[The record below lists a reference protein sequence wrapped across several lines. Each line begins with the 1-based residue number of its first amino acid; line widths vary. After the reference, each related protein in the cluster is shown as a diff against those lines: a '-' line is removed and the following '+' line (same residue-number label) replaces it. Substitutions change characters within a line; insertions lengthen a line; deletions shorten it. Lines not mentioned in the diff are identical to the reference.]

1 MKVAFTFLCLLSS
14 SIFAQQPFSPIEK
27 SFPLK
32 WKTKIGIASFK
43 TNVIFNN
50 GTLIIGSNGSNFM
63 DFNGYDKQSGV
74 YIINRKTG
82 GIIKKIGGEELGDMD
97 VNGTLFHNNK
107 LYFGNDNEEFLCTNL
122 DGKVLWRNPAS
133 GDIEHEPALIS
144 NKNKQYIVYA
154 TESGEVKAVD
164 PETGLKIWNYY
175 TPDFKGWK
183 PGDNRMIFKVK
194 AYFSNTNSFFIK
206 PLLVDLN
213 MDGVN
218 DLLYVTYDEKI
229 FAINGNDGKLLW
241 KKSVDGLNFMIAN
254 IGTQNEPLIFV
265 THSVYNSNDIR
276 LNKFDIIN
284 RKGNTVKQQIFG
296 SNDYVSGLNTLNIDN
311 GKIMFACRDSIMLID
326 KVGNYTT
333 IPRTL
338 IFDYVM
344 YNGDTSK
351 ENRNGYD
358 PLLANKTFLYK
369 GLKSALVLYQRDYA
383 NSNIGFIEIV
393 SIDQGKV
400 LERYAL
406 PSASEMP
413 PVIDDIDMDGKLDL
427 LISGFDGYLYCYSL
441 NIKK

>member
-1 MKVAFTFLCLLSS
+1 MRISLSLLCLLCYASY
-14 SIFAQQPFSPIEK
+14 AQQPFNPIEK

-32 WKTKIGIASFK
+32 WKIKIGIASFK
-43 TNVIFNN
+43 TNVVFNN

-63 DFNGYDKQSGV
+63 DYNTYDKNSGV
-74 YIINRKTG
+74 YVINRKTG
-82 GIIKKIGGEELGDMD
+82 VIIKKIGGEELGDMD

-133 GDIEHEPALIS
+133 GDIEHEPALLS

-194 AYFSNTNSFFIK
+194 AYFSNTNSFYIK

-213 MDGVN
+213 KDGVN
-218 DLLYVTYDEKI
+218 DLVYVTYDEKI
-229 FAINGNDGKLLW
+229 FAINGYDGKLLW
-241 KKSVDGLNFMIAN
+241 RKNYQGLNSMIAN
-254 IGTQNEPLIFV
+254 IGTQKEPLIFV

-284 RKGNTVKQQIFG
+284 RKGNIVKQQIFG
-296 SNDYVSGLNTLNIDN
+296 SNDYVSGLNALNIDN

-326 KVGNYTT
+326 KVGNYSTT
-333 IPRTL
+333 SRVIL
-338 IFDYVM
+338 YDYVSIS
-344 YNGDTSK
+344 GDLVK
-351 ENRNGYD
+351 ENRNGYS
-358 PLLANKTFLYK
+358 PILANNIFLYK
-369 GLKSALVLYQRDYA
+369 GLKSALVLNQRDYA
-383 NSNIGFIEIV
+383 NSNIGFVEIV

>member
-1 MKVAFTFLCLLSS
+1 MRISLSLLCFLCYATY
-14 SIFAQQPFSPIEK
+14 AQQPFSPIEK

-43 TNVIFNN
+43 TNVVFNN

-63 DFNGYDKQSGV
+63 DYNACDKQSGV
-74 YIINRKTG
+74 YVINRKTG

-97 VNGTLFHNNK
+97 VNGTLLLNNK

-133 GDIEHEPALIS
+133 GDIEHEPVLIS
-144 NKNKQYIVYA
+144 NKNGKYIVYA

-183 PGDNRMIFKVK
+183 PGDNRMVFKVK
-194 AYFSNTNSFFIK
+194 AYFSNSNSFYIK

-218 DLLYVTYDEKI
+218 DLVYVTYNEKI

-241 KKSVDGLNFMIAN
+241 KKSIDGLNFMIAN
-254 IGTQNEPLIFV
+254 IGTQKEPLMFV
-265 THSVYNSNDIR
+265 THSAYNSNDIR
-276 LNKFDIIN
+276 KNKFDIIN
-284 RKGNTVKQQIFG
+284 RKGNTIKQQIFG
-296 SNDYVSGLNTLNIDN
+296 SSDYGSGLNALNIYN

-333 IPRTL
+333 IPRAV

-344 YNGDTSK
+344 NNGDTSK

-358 PLLANKTFLYK
+358 PLLAINTFLYK
-369 GLKSALVLYQRDYA
+369 GMKSALVLNQRDYA
-383 NSNIGFIEIV
+383 NSNIGFVEIV

-413 PVIDDIDMDGKLDL
+413 PIIDDIDMDGKLDL

>member
-14 SIFAQQPFSPIEK
+14 SIFAQQPFNPIEK

-43 TNVIFNN
+43 TNVVFNN

-82 GIIKKIGGEELGDMD
+82 GIIKKISGEELGDMD

-133 GDIEHEPALIS
+133 GDIEHEPALIC

-194 AYFSNTNSFFIK
+194 AYFSNTNSFYIK

-213 MDGVN
+213 KDGVN
-218 DLLYVTYDEKI
+218 DLVYVTYDEKI

-241 KKSVDGLNFMIAN
+241 KKSVNGLNFMIAN

-296 SNDYVSGLNTLNIDN
+296 SNEYVSGLNTLNIDN
-311 GKIMFACRDSIMLID
+311 GKTMFACRDSIMLID

-333 IPRTL
+333 IPRAL

-369 GLKSALVLYQRDYA
+369 GLKSALVLNQRDYA

>member
-1 MKVAFTFLCLLSS
+1 MRISLSLLCLLCYASY
-14 SIFAQQPFSPIEK
+14 AQQPFSPIEK

-32 WKTKIGIASFK
+32 WKAKIGIASFK
-43 TNVIFNN
+43 TNVVFNN

-63 DFNGYDKQSGV
+63 DYNAYDKQSGV
-74 YIINRKTG
+74 YVINRKTG
-82 GIIKKIGGEELGDMD
+82 GIIRKIGGEELGDMD
-97 VNGTLFHNNK
+97 VNGTLLHNNK

-133 GDIEHEPALIS
+133 GDIEHEPVLVS
-144 NKNKQYIVYA
+144 NKNKQCIVYA

-183 PGDNRMIFKVK
+183 PGDNRMVFKVK
-194 AYFSNTNSFFIK
+194 AYFSNSNSFYIK

-213 MDGVN
+213 IDGVN
-218 DLLYVTYDEKI
+218 DLVYVTYDEKI

-241 KKSVDGLNFMIAN
+241 KKNYQGLNSMIAN
-254 IGTQNEPLIFV
+254 IGTQKEPLIFV

-296 SNDYVSGLNTLNIDN
+296 SNDYVSGLNALNIDN
-311 GKIMFACRDSIMLID
+311 GKLMFACRDSIMLID
-326 KVGNYTT
+326 KVGNYSTNSRV
-333 IPRTL
+333 IL
-338 IFDYVM
+338 YDYVSI
-344 YNGDTSK
+344 NGDWVK
-351 ENRNGYD
+351 ENRNGYS
-358 PLLANKTFLYK
+358 PILANNIFLYK
-369 GLKSALVLYQRDYA
+369 GLKSALVLNQRDYA
-383 NSNIGFIEIV
+383 NSNTGFVEIV

>member
-1 MKVAFTFLCLLSS
+1 MKVAFTFLCLLST
-14 SIFAQQPFSPIEK
+14 SIFAQQPFSSIEK

-43 TNVIFNN
+43 TNVVFNN
-50 GTLIIGSNGSNFM
+50 GTLIVGSNGSNFM
-63 DFNGYDKQSGV
+63 DYNAYDKQSGV
-74 YIINRKTG
+74 YVINRKTG

-97 VNGTLFHNNK
+97 VNGTLLYNNK

-133 GDIEHEPALIS
+133 GDIEHEPALLS

-183 PGDNRMIFKVK
+183 PGDNRMVFKVK
-194 AYFSNTNSFFIK
+194 AYFSNTNSFYIK

-213 MDGVN
+213 KDGVN
-218 DLLYVTYDEKI
+218 DLVYVTYDEKI

-241 KKSVDGLNFMIAN
+241 EKSIEGLNFMIAN
-254 IGTQNEPLIFV
+254 IGTKEEPLMFV
-265 THSVYNSNDIR
+265 TQSGYSSEDIR
-276 LNKFDIIN
+276 SNKFNIIN
-284 RKGNTVKQQIFG
+284 RKGNIVKQQIFG
-296 SNDYVSGLNTLNIDN
+296 SSDYIAGLNALNIDN
-311 GKIMFACRDSIMLID
+311 DKTMFATRDSIMIIN
-326 KVGNYTT
+326 KNGNYTSFY
-333 IPRTL
+333 RAV
-338 IFDYVM
+338 IFDDVR
-344 YNGDTSK
+344 YNRDTTK
-351 ENRNGYD
+351 ENRNGYS
-358 PLLANKTFLYK
+358 PILANNIFLYK
-369 GLKSALVLYQRDYA
+369 GLKSALVLNQRDYA
-383 NSNIGFIEIV
+383 NSNIGFVEIV

-413 PVIDDIDMDGKLDL
+413 PIIDDIDMDGKLDL